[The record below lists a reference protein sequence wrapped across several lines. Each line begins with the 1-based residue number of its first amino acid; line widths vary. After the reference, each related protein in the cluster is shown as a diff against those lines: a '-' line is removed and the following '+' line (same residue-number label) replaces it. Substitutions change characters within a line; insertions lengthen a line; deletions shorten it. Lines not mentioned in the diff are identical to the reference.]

1 MNYLYS
7 QLNLL
12 KRKKMH
18 NIKEIRKD
26 LVFFKKKISER
37 NSSINLD
44 ELINLD
50 KDNRELIHQKEKK
63 EQEKKILS
71 KSKDST
77 NYVKSK
83 NLSKE
88 IDEILKNQIILQ
100 KKIYIT
106 LSNIP
111 NIAKDDVPVGV
122 DEKSNKLI
130 KQIGD
135 IKKFSFPIK
144 SHIQIGERNNQIDF
158 KISSKLSG
166 SRFVILNSNYALLER
181 ALINFML
188 DIHVK
193 QFLYKEISPPL
204 IVNENVMFGTG
215 QLPKFEEDQFEIK
228 LGKDEE
234 RKFLIPTAEVVL
246 TNLVRDSVV
255 ESKNLPL
262 RFVASTPCFRKEAGS
277 YGKDTKGMM
286 RQHQFYKVE
295 LVSITEP
302 SKALSEL
309 DRMLNC
315 AEEILKIL
323 EIPYRV
329 ILLSTGDMGFSAEKT
344 FDIEAWIPSE
354 NKYREIS
361 SCSSCGTFQ
370 SKRMG
375 AKYKSSSGTDFL
387 STLNGS
393 ALAVG
398 RLMISLIEN
407 YQNEDGTVSIPAV
420 LRKYMNNLE
429 KI

>member
-1 MNYLYS
+1 
-7 QLNLL
+7 
-12 KRKKMH
+12 MH

-63 EQEKKILS
+63 EQEKKLLS

-77 NYVKSK
+77 NYEKSK

-100 KKIYIT
+100 KKIYII

-111 NIAKDDVPVGV
+111 NIARDDVPVGV

-166 SRFVILNSNYALLER
+166 SRFVILNSNFALLER

-277 YGKDTKGMM
+277 YGKDTKGLM

-323 EIPYRV
+323 AIPYRV

-375 AKYKSSSGTDFL
+375 AKFKSSSGTDFL